1 MRKKFNK
8 YKYVALSSMILM
20 PISGVVNA
28 VDTATNEETKVEN
41 LEAPSI
47 DTNEKT
53 DLQEVVDN
61 TQKVLPEAK
70 STAVAEK
77 AYTVPAPTTDT
88 DYNWGGLKV
97 TLDTEGTLH
106 VPAGTMTDPGYI
118 HNLMGAVEYRDW
130 VKKVVF
136 EGPVKIIGNAYGMF
150 WNPMSSGSQLTAI
163 EGLGQV
169 DTSETTNM
177 GYMFAYCNSL
187 EEVDLSNFDTSKA
200 TTMIFMFAYCSSLK
214 QIDVTGF
221 DTSKVTTMWGM
232 FDGCSS
238 ISKLD
243 ISNFTMPIK
252 IPGSNSEIY
261 SMLDQ
266 CTSLK
271 ELKLGNKLDL
281 NQWNEEYGYYYNALL
296 PNVPETDVYTGYWQ
310 NVGSGTV
317 DNPKGSN
324 VWTSLELMRNDF
336 KTSGA
341 DTYVWQKK
349 AVPVAA
355 DVTVKYV
362 DEAGN
367 KIAADSAVS
376 GKYGDTFAV
385 DPISITGYTFKEA
398 KNGVSSGSFT
408 DQPQTITFIYKKN
421 PVAADVTVKYVDEA
435 GNKIAADSTI
445 SGKHGDTFAVD
456 PIAIT
461 GYTFKE
467 AKDGIS
473 SGSFTDQ
480 PQTITFIYKKNPI
493 IKGDVTIKHVDSE
506 GNLIADNINLNDE
519 VGKAFTLP
527 EPQKVK
533 GYSFKEVVK
542 TSTEPVLAKLSANTL
557 AATTGIF
564 TSAPQEYSFV
574 YTKDPVE
581 VAKETPNIKKD
592 TVISK
597 TTTIVKNKESKL
609 PQTDDN
615 RNLSAVLSIL
625 GLGIIAGIGFRKFVF
640 KEVK

>member
-41 LEAPSI
+41 PEAPSI
-47 DTNEKT
+47 DANKKN

-61 TQKVLPEAK
+61 TQKVLPETKPLSLVKTTKKVTPFTEAG
-70 STAVAEK
+70 
-77 AYTVPAPTTDT
+77 TV
-88 DYNWGGLKV
+88 YNWGGV
-97 TLDTEGTLH
+97 NATLDENGTLT
-106 VPAGTMTDPGYI
+106 VDGGEMINPGSLYDLVGWGTSSKID
-118 HNLMGAVEYRDW
+118 
-130 VKKVVF
+130 KVIF
-136 EGPVKIIGNAYGMF
+136 KAPIKLKGSAFGMF
-150 WNPMSSGSQLTAI
+150 MTGGNNIISTI
-163 EGLGQV
+163 EGLNKL
-169 DTSETTNM
+169 DTSEVTDMGRMFYDLSSILDLDLSNFDTSQVTDMSEMFYGCSIISELNLSSFNTSKVTTMNSM
-177 GYMFAYCNSL
+177 FNGCGSLSGLDLSNFNTSQVTDMKYMFARAQSIKEL
-187 EEVDLSNFDTSKA
+187 DLSNFDTSKVQD
-200 TTMIFMFAYCSSLK
+200 MKHIFTIMLSLE
-214 QIDVTGF
+214 
-221 DTSKVTTMWGM
+221 
-232 FDGCSS
+232 
-238 ISKLD
+238 KLD
-243 ISNFTMPIK
+243 ISNFSNEADIIFDAKHDMFGHSTELKEIK
-252 IPGSNSEIY
+252 IGNRFNFANSAPNNNSGIPEI
-261 SMLDQ
+261 L
-266 CTSLK
+266 
-271 ELKLGNKLDL
+271 
-281 NQWNEEYGYYYNALL
+281 
-296 PNVPETDVYTGYWQ
+296 ETDIYTGYWQ

-317 DNPKGSN
+317 DTPNGSN
-324 VWTSLELMRNDF
+324 VWTSTELMDHDF
-336 KTSGA
+336 KSSGA
-341 DTYVWQKK
+341 DTYVWQKR
-349 AVPVAA
+349 
-355 DVTVKYV
+355 
-362 DEAGN
+362 
-367 KIAADSAVS
+367 SA
-376 GKYGDTFAV
+376 
-385 DPISITGYTFKEA
+385 
-398 KNGVSSGSFT
+398 
-408 DQPQTITFIYKKN
+408 

-445 SGKHGDTFAVD
+445 SGKHGDTFAAD

-493 IKGDVTIKHVDSE
+493 IKGDVTIKHIDSE

-542 TSTEPVLAKLSANTL
+542 TSIEPVLAKLSANTL

-592 TVISK
+592 TVVSK

-609 PQTDDN
+609 PQTDEN
-615 RNLSAVLSIL
+615 QNLSAVLSIL
-625 GLGIIAGIGFRKFVF
+625 GLGIIAGISFRKFVF